1 MGWCFILNFVLMFPE
16 ILALLSDS
24 LGVHVIMGVPLEAFS
39 VIRGIS

>member
-16 ILALLSDS
+16 ILALSDS
-24 LGVHVIMGVPLEAFS
+24 LGVHVIMSVPLEAFS